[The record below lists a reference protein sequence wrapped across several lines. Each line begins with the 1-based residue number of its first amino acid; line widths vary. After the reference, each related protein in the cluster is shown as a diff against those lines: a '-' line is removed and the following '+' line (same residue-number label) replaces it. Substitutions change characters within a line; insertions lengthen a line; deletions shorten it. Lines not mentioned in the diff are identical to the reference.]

1 MSCVLQNFL
10 ERFVRL
16 GNLEVETAS
25 GASFRLGDGTGP
37 AAAIRFADSAA
48 EWRLLFDPEL
58 AVGELFMDGRLI
70 VTRGAIFDVLTI
82 ATRNITLAEQP
93 RWLAA
98 VQNLRG
104 RLKRWSQR
112 NSPVSARR
120 NVEHHYDIDPR
131 IYDLFLDS
139 DRLYS
144 CAYFETPD
152 QSLDE
157 SQLAKKRH
165 IASKL
170 LIEPGHRVLDI
181 GSGWG
186 GLALYLARVCDAQ
199 VTGVTLSREQI
210 AVARR
215 RAEDEGLASKAA
227 FALTDY
233 RDVDRTF
240 DRIVSVGMF
249 EHVGLGYYDAFF
261 QCVARLLSDDGVAL
275 IYTIGNTG
283 APIPTAP
290 WIVKYI
296 FPGGYIPSLS
306 EILPSIER
314 AGLIVSDVEILRLHY
329 AKTLRHWRE
338 RFMARRA
345 EAAAISGEKFCRMW
359 EFYLSLC
366 EAAFRVGINAVFQIL
381 TGQENGRGSAHP
393 RLYRRPRGRLAR
405 ERGGGVGGALTG
417 HVVSGKRSLGSTP
430 RISYGDDVIRG
441 RLTQ

>member
-1 MSCVLQNFL
+1 MSRILQNFL
-10 ERFVRL
+10 ERFVRH
-16 GNLEVETAS
+16 GDLEVETAS
-25 GASFRLGDGTGP
+25 GACFRLGDGKAP

-48 EWRLLFDPEL
+48 EWRLLLDPEL
-58 AVGELFMDGRLI
+58 AVGELFTDGRLI

-82 ATRNITLAEQP
+82 ATRNIALAEQP

-98 VQNLRG
+98 IQKWRG
-104 RLKRWSQR
+104 RLKRWGQR
-112 NSPVSARR
+112 NSLTSARR

-152 QSLDE
+152 QSLEE

-186 GLALYLARVCDAQ
+186 GLALYLARVCDAN

-210 AVARR
+210 AIARR

-233 RDVDRTF
+233 RDVDQIF

-261 QCVARLLSDDGVAL
+261 QRVAKLLTDDGVAL
-275 IYTIGNTG
+275 IHTIGNTG
-283 APIPTAP
+283 EPIPTSP

-314 AGLIVSDVEILRLHY
+314 AGLIVSDVEVLQLHY
-329 AKTLRHWRE
+329 AKTLLHWRE

-345 EAAAISGEKFCRMW
+345 EAAAISGEKFCRSW

-366 EAAFRVGINAVFQIL
+366 EAAFRAGLTVVFQIQLVKKVGAIPL
-381 TGQENGRGSAHP
+381 TRDYIGD
-393 RLYRRPRGRLAR
+393 R
-405 ERGGGVGGALTG
+405 ERVLRAKEALELE
-417 HVVSGKRSLGSTP
+417 SG
-430 RISYGDDVIRG
+430 
-441 RLTQ
+441 